1 MYVIF
6 KKKQVFEKNIF
17 ALNQYL
23 IVQKLS
29 VDYYFIVKLLTNT
42 IFLLTSYS
50 LFQDNAKNRTIKILS

>member
-6 KKKQVFEKNIF
+6 KKKQVFKKNIF

-23 IVQKLS
+23 IVQKPN

-42 IFLLTSYS
+42 FFLLTSYS
-50 LFQDNAKNRTIKILS
+50 IFQDNAKNRTI

>member
-17 ALNQYL
+17 VLNQYL
-23 IVQKLS
+23 IVQKRS
-29 VDYYFIVKLLTNT
+29 THYYFIVKVLTNT

>member
-29 VDYYFIVKLLTNT
+29 NNYYFIVKLLTNT

-50 LFQDNAKNRTIKILS
+50 LFQDNAKNRTI

>member
-6 KKKQVFEKNIF
+6 KKKQVFKKIIF
-17 ALNQYL
+17 VLNQYL

-29 VDYYFIVKLLTNT
+29 KHYYFIVKLLTNT
-42 IFLLTSYS
+42 NFLLTSYS

>member
-29 VDYYFIVKLLTNT
+29 VDHYFIVKPLTNT

>member
-6 KKKQVFEKNIF
+6 KKKQVLEENIF
-17 ALNQYL
+17 VLNQYL
-23 IVQKLS
+23 IVQKHS
-29 VDYYFIVKLLTNT
+29 THYYFIVKVLTNT